1 LRSTGS
7 QHQQFPQQS
16 SAETPAVEEGSIVKQ
31 PPESPLADGRDCHG
45 RFTKGNRG
53 GPGNP
58 HAAQVSRL
66 RTALL
71 SAVTERDMRE
81 VIVRLVQLSK
91 DGDVRAIKELL
102 DRTLGKPQEL
112 DLLERLE
119 QLEAQLAQ
127 GGPRWG

>member
-1 LRSTGS
+1 MIPPPTTSPT
-7 QHQQFPQQS
+7 
-16 SAETPAVEEGSIVKQ
+16 TPMHEEASIPGV
-31 PPESPLADGRDCHG
+31 DRDRTG
-45 RFTKGNRG
+45 RFAPGNTCAK
-53 GPGNP
+53 GNP

-71 SAVTERDMRE
+71 SAVSERDMRE
-81 VIVRLVQLSK
+81 VIVRLVQLAK